1 MKKHLPRGGAKE
13 PMVNN
18 PSEASMPKNQVRTVG
33 LLSPENQ
40 IRTVGPLAANEKIGT
55 QRGLKL

>member
-1 MKKHLPRGGAKE
+1 
-13 PMVNN
+13 MVNN